1 MARRRVIPT
10 LLTDGVS
17 LVKGEKFQSWRT
29 VGSVVA
35 AARVFSM
42 RDVDELVLMDVR
54 ATQEGRTIS
63 PEMVSSVAACM
74 AVPLAVG
81 GGVKNLQDFEQV
93 LRSGADKVIL
103 GAVALSNPEFI
114 TAAAKRF
121 GSQAVIVSID
131 SNAPGGT
138 SIATMSG
145 TQPVEKTAVDA
156 AIMAAEHGAGEI
168 LLQSVQLDGLL
179 QGMDIAAIEAV
190 TAAVSTPVI
199 ASSGAGS
206 FEDFASAMAA
216 GADAVA
222 AGGMFQFT
230 EQTPREA
237 RDYLATAGVNVRVAH
252 H

>member
-1 MARRRVIPT
+1 MIPT

-54 ATQEGRTIS
+54 ATQENRTIS
-63 PEMVSSVAACM
+63 PDMVSSVAACM

-103 GAVALSNPEFI
+103 GSIALSDPDFI
-114 TAAAKRF
+114 TAAATRF

-131 SNAPGGT
+131 SNSPGGT
-138 SIATMSG
+138 SIATKSG
-145 TQPVEKTAVDA
+145 TEPVSMSVADA
-156 AIMAAEHGAGEI
+156 AIMAADHGAGEI
-168 LLQSVQLDGLL
+168 LLQSVELDGLL
-179 QGMDIAAIEAV
+179 QGMDIKAIKSV

-206 FEDFASAMAA
+206 FEDFAAAMAA

-237 RDYLATAGVNVRVAH
+237 RDYLAAAGVNVRIAH
-252 H
+252 L

>member
-54 ATQEGRTIS
+54 ATQENRTIS
-63 PEMVSSVAACM
+63 PDMVSSVAACM

-103 GAVALSNPEFI
+103 GSIALSDPEFI
-114 TAAAKRF
+114 TAAATRF

-131 SNAPGGT
+131 SNAQGGT
-138 SIATMSG
+138 SIATKSG
-145 TQPVEKTAVDA
+145 TEPVTMSAVEA
-156 AIMAAEHGAGEI
+156 AQMAAEHGAGEI
-168 LLQSVQLDGLL
+168 LLQSVHLDGLL
-179 QGMDIAAIEAV
+179 QGMDIDAIQAV
-190 TAAVSTPVI
+190 TSAVSTPVI

-206 FEDFASAMAA
+206 FEDFAAAMAA

-237 RDYLATAGVNVRVAH
+237 RDYLAAAGVNVRIAH